1 MKTYMDGGL
10 KDCKNNNNDNK
21 NNNYSNNKQK

>member
-1 MKTYMDGGL
+1 MKTYMDGGF